1 MIGIGKEMLVLDK
14 IISESML
21 SVIRLVLL
29 KFHMYLE
36 RICLVSDMFCIGGGV
51 SAIYS
56 HDWPFIG
63 YNQSSKI
70 FVL

>member
-14 IISESML
+14 IISDSML

-36 RICLVSDMFCIGGGV
+36 RICLVSDMLCMEGRGLC
-51 SAIYS
+51 
-56 HDWPFIG
+56 HL
-63 YNQSSKI
+63 QS
-70 FVL
+70 